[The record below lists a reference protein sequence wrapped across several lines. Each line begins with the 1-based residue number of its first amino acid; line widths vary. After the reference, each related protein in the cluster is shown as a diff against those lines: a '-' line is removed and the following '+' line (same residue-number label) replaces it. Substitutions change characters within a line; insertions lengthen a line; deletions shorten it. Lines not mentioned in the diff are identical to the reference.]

1 MVSFLRPEQFVLETK
16 KEVDYSGMPDMPDS
30 YEDSGEEEED
40 LKIDSMGNTLEDS
53 EGEEEEEEVQES

>member
-53 EGEEEEEEVQES
+53 EGEEEVQES